1 MNQDIQD
8 VQDEVSFAIEPEFV
22 LLVGGFFLTVVVLIF
37 VFFLIRTIIKEERNE
52 RQKSI
57 DADGK
62 VNE

>member
-1 MNQDIQD
+1 MNQD

-62 VNE
+62 DNE